1 MTTATK
7 KKSAD
12 VWEKVERALST
23 LSTEGMIASLEYFTF
38 NKESELTLLS
48 RGQEVVIYCTLYFR
62 DTDDEGN
69 PAGLY
74 YLDKERETM
83 RDLSGNCSFC
93 GTHVKKPREHLDL
106 SPLNPGRYKTKNRF
120 RCPIKFC
127 GHWAPPSFKRK
138 TYAGIFRIVYGGD
151 TIFEGPVND
160 PHTERMTNEPQI
172 DAIKRVITKAFQ

>member
-62 DTDDEGN
+62 DTDDVSAFTTLVN
-69 PAGLY
+69 I
-74 YLDKERETM
+74 
-83 RDLSGNCSFC
+83 SGYVLFF
-93 GTHVKKPREHLDL
+93 
-106 SPLNPGRYKTKNRF
+106 YF
-120 RCPIKFC
+120 RLLP
-127 GHWAPPSFKRK
+127 
-138 TYAGIFRIVYGGD
+138 T
-151 TIFEGPVND
+151 
-160 PHTERMTNEPQI
+160 
-172 DAIKRVITKAFQ
+172 